1 MTDIVHV
8 DPGFHLELFSKYN
21 KIEVTLAERQTIYL
35 CVCVCVCV
43 YVCVLVHSRVSV
55 VSGVQTPRE

>member
-35 CVCVCVCV
+35 CVCLCLCVCM
-43 YVCVLVHSRVSV
+43 CTCAQQG
-55 VSGVQTPRE
+55 VSGVWCTDP